1 MNKQIMD
8 MAQAEF
14 NRAVMNDMGIYMIA
28 EAWGIEPRQVV
39 RHKDG
44 YGLLTEGFV
53 VAEIANQIKEMK
65 VGSDTMAR
73 NVRQLRKEARKN
85 VGNVGNSGDRNFS
98 LCQRKVLPQGRRFAK
113 MKLKTIERPTAMPPS
128 GQ

>member
-1 MNKQIMD
+1 MNQQILD

-14 NRAVMNDMGIYMIA
+14 NRAVMNNLGIYMIA

-39 RHKDG
+39 RHGNG

-53 VAEIANQIKEMK
+53 VAEIAKQIREMK
-65 VGSDTMAR
+65 VGQDTVAATLC
-73 NVRQLRKEARKN
+73 QLRGDTRKN
-85 VGNVGNSGDRNFS
+85 VGIMGNTRVRDSG
-98 LCQRKVLPQGRRFAK
+98 LCQRRVLPQGRRFGK
-113 MKLKTIERPTAMPPS
+113 TEGKTIERPTAMPPS

>member
-1 MNKQIMD
+1 MNQQITD
-8 MAQAEF
+8 MAQQEF

-28 EAWGIEPRQVV
+28 EAWGIEPYQVV
-39 RHKDG
+39 RHGNG

-98 LCQRKVLPQGRRFAK
+98 LCQRRVLPQGGRFGK
-113 MKLKTIERPTAMPPS
+113 TEGKTIERPTAMPPS

>member
-1 MNKQIMD
+1 MNQQIMD

-14 NRAVMNDMGIYMIA
+14 NRAVMNNLGIYMIA

-39 RHKDG
+39 RHGNG

-53 VAEIANQIKEMK
+53 VAEIAKQIKEMK
-65 VGSDTMAR
+65 VGQDTMAR
-73 NVRQLRKEARKN
+73 NVRQLRKEAREN
-85 VGNVGNSGDRNFS
+85 GRDLGNSGVRDFS
-98 LCQRKVLPQGRRFAK
+98 LCQRRVLPQGRRFGK
-113 MKLKTIERPTAMPPS
+113 TEGKTIERPTAMPPS

>member
-1 MNKQIMD
+1 MNQQIMD

-14 NRAVMNDMGIYMIA
+14 NRAVMNNLGIYMIA
-28 EAWGIEPRQVV
+28 EAWCIKPYQVV
-39 RHKDG
+39 RHGNG

-53 VAEIANQIKEMK
+53 VAEIAKQIKEMK
-65 VGSDTMAR
+65 VGQDTMAAT
-73 NVRQLRKEARKN
+73 VRQLRKEARKN

-98 LCQRKVLPQGRRFAK
+98 LCQRRVLPQGRRFAK
-113 MKLKTIERPTAMPPS
+113 MKLKTIERPTERPTS

>member
-1 MNKQIMD
+1 MNQQIMD
-8 MAQAEF
+8 MAQQEF
-14 NRAVMNDMGIYMIA
+14 NRAVMNNLGIYMIA

-53 VAEIANQIKEMK
+53 VAEIAKQIKEMK
-65 VGSDTMAR
+65 VGQERMAAT
-73 NVRQLRKEARKN
+73 VRQLRSNTRTN
-85 VGNVGNSGDRNFS
+85 VGIMGNTRVRDSG

-113 MKLKTIERPTAMPPS
+113 MKLKTIERPTERPTS
-128 GQ
+128 EQ

>member
-65 VGSDTMAR
+65 VGQDTMAR

-98 LCQRKVLPQGRRFAK
+98 LCQRRVLPQGRRFGK
-113 MKLKTIERPTAMPPS
+113 TEGKTIERPTAMPPS

>member
-53 VAEIANQIKEMK
+53 VAEIAKQIKEMK
-65 VGSDTMAR
+65 VGQDRMAATLCQLRSDT
-73 NVRQLRKEARKN
+73 RKN
-85 VGNVGNSGDRNFS
+85 VGIMGNTRVRDSG
-98 LCQRKVLPQGRRFAK
+98 LCQRKVLPQGRRFGK
-113 MKLKTIERPTAMPPS
+113 TEGKTIERPTAMPPS

>member
-1 MNKQIMD
+1 MNQQIMD

-14 NRAVMNDMGIYMIA
+14 NRAVMNNLGIYMIA

-53 VAEIANQIKEMK
+53 VAEIAKQIKEMK
-65 VGSDTMAR
+65 VGQERMAATLCQLRSDTR
-73 NVRQLRKEARKN
+73 TN
-85 VGNVGNSGDRNFS
+85 VGIMGNTRVRDSG
-98 LCQRKVLPQGRRFAK
+98 LCQRKVLPQGRRFGK
-113 MKLKTIERPTAMPPS
+113 TGGKTIERPTAMPPS
-128 GQ
+128 WQ

>member
-1 MNKQIMD
+1 MNQQITD
-8 MAQAEF
+8 MAQQEF

-28 EAWGIEPRQVV
+28 EAWGIEPYQVV
-39 RHKDG
+39 RHGNG

-98 LCQRKVLPQGRRFAK
+98 LCQRRVLPQGRRFGK
-113 MKLKTIERPTAMPPS
+113 TEGKTIERPTAMPPS